1 MYDKVL
7 MSIGVTFDYENN
19 IRNAVQVSVN
29 CHETDTEVI
38 GDYLETILCLQ
49 TVDCTL
55 NQVCKFLPEV
65 KLLVPQGWC
74 SV

>member
-1 MYDKVL
+1 MYDKAL
-7 MSIGVTFDYENN
+7 MSIGESVTVGYD

-29 CHETDTEVI
+29 CQLNDTEVI

-55 NQVCKFLPEV
+55 NHVCKLLPEV